1 MNINT
6 LEKRKKDVLN
16 KIKTEQVL
24 QQMMKQIKQTQQHMQ
39 QMPPREAEKE
49 EESRIEGS
57 TKREV
62 QSGIQTVAQKL
73 NTEKQKIYIQC
84 EGECGSSTI

>member
-24 QQMMKQIKQTQQHMQ
+24 QQMMKQIKQTQQHMLKRKKNRGLKEA
-39 QMPPREAEKE
+39 PKGKFNREY
-49 EESRIEGS
+49 
-57 TKREV
+57 
-62 QSGIQTVAQKL
+62 KL
-73 NTEKQKIYIQC
+73 WLKN
-84 EGECGSSTI
+84 